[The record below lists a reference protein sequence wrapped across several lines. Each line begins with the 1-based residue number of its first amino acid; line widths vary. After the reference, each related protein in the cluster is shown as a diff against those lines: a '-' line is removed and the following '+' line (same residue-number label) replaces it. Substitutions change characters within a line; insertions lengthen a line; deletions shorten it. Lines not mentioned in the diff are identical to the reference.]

1 MILQNQDTNLIIID
15 VENIAASFLF
25 HDTLLNRKMK
35 RAVVNFWNNASYFFQ
50 VTIIHNFKNDNK
62 T

>member
-15 VENIAASFLF
+15 VENIVASFLV

-35 RAVVNFWNNASYFFQ
+35 RTVVNF
-50 VTIIHNFKNDNK
+50 
-62 T
+62 